1 MAVPDG
7 DGLVPGCAT
16 HVVVRIVS
24 ELKNVGREGNL
35 VLRCISVVGSILLE
49 DGVHV
54 GRDVPVGVDYNDG
67 GRADLV

>member
-1 MAVPDG
+1 M
-7 DGLVPGCAT
+7 
-16 HVVVRIVS
+16 VVHIVS
-24 ELKNVGREGNL
+24 ELKNVGRERDL
-35 VLRCISVVGSILLE
+35 VLRCILVVGSVLLE